1 MLDVIFGR
9 SKKQTV
15 NLKPMRVKT
24 KPAVKKMAAKVPAPA
39 RIFMEAPDDQ
49 CFWVNNGPVLKNL
62 YDLESALET
71 MSDEQ
76 YEYHTK
82 REGNDFANWVGGV
95 LGDKE
100 LAKKMARTK
109 SRTAVV
115 GVIKKYL
122 G

>member
-15 NLKPMRVKT
+15 DLKPMRAKT
-24 KPAVKKMAAKVPAPA
+24 TRPAVKKTAAKTPA

-49 CFWVNNGPVLKNL
+49 RFWVNNGPVLKNL

-76 YEYHTK
+76 YEYHAK
-82 REGNDFANWVGGV
+82 REGNDFANWIGGV

-100 LAKKMARTK
+100 LAKKVARVK
-109 SRTAVV
+109 SRSAAAQA
-115 GVIKKYL
+115 IKKYL
-122 G
+122 A